1 MPRTDHLAVHID
13 IGLVALSIAVAVLA
27 SYAALDLTRRSLDA
41 SGTRRRTWIVAGG
54 ITMGLGIWTMHFVG
68 MLALRMGMPVS
79 YSLLLVASSLLAA
92 IAGSA
97 VALSMVARPHVS
109 RRALL
114 SAAAFMGF
122 AVAAMHY
129 LGMASMEMSAFVDWN
144 LPLVLASVVIAFLA
158 SLAALFLLRR
168 IGQSSEGF
176 GFMRRVAAAVLLGFG
191 VAGLHYTAMAASS
204 FHLTT
209 GHSIAQHGL
218 STDSLVVMLSL
229 GTGVMLAVL
238 IAGAGIDQRRA
249 ALAGDIE
256 LIARLARELS
266 RIGSAR
272 TRICEAIKELAGAD
286 AVLLV
291 EFGEAAPTLTASAPV
306 DLPSRSA
313 TLARGPHVDAAL
325 DSATRAFISDLGRD
339 SPVQIDER
347 RSAASA
353 LYEPLPLDGSAV
365 GALVVLWEDRVREL
379 GARTATLVSMLAAEA
394 AVAIDR
400 EHLLSKLEY
409 LARRDE
415 LTGLLNRRVLGEE
428 LEREIAAASHDG
440 RLLSLVML
448 DLDHFKAYNDANG
461 HQAGDRLLK
470 SAASAWTAA
479 LRTADTIARYG
490 GEEFIV
496 LLPDCPPEAAIAAAD
511 RLRAGVPDGAS
522 CSAGVATLER
532 GESAAEL
539 IHHADRAL
547 YQAKNSGRDRTCAA
561 QPRALGPVPDAL
573 GALLKPRAAL

>member
-1 MPRTDHLAVHID
+1 M
-13 IGLVALSIAVAVLA
+13 GLVTLSVAVAVLA

-41 SGTRRRTWIVAGG
+41 SGPRRRTWIVAGG

-79 YSLLLVASSLLAA
+79 YSPLLVAISLLAA

-97 VALSMVARPHVS
+97 VALAMAARPHVS

-168 IGQSSEGF
+168 IGQSAEGF
-176 GFMRRVAAAVLLGFG
+176 GFMRRVAAALLLGFG

-204 FHLTT
+204 FHMTM

-218 STDSLVVMLSL
+218 STDSLVVMLSF

-256 LIARLARELS
+256 LIARLSRELA

-272 TRICEAIKELAGAD
+272 TRICEAIIELAGAD

-291 EFGEAAPTLTASAPV
+291 EPGEAAPALTASAPV

-313 TLARGPHVDAAL
+313 ALARGSRIDAAL
-325 DSATRAFISDLGRD
+325 DSATRAFISELGRD
-339 SPVQIDER
+339 SPVPIDER

-365 GALVVLWEDRVREL
+365 GVLVVLWQDRVREL

-470 SAASAWTAA
+470 TAASAWTAT
-479 LRTADTIARYG
+479 LRVADTIARYG

-496 LLPDCPPEAAIAAAD
+496 VLPDCPPEAAIAAAD
-511 RLRAGVPDGAS
+511 RLRASVPEGAS

-532 GESAAEL
+532 GESAAQL
-539 IHHADRAL
+539 IHRADRAL
-547 YQAKNSGRDRTCAA
+547 YEAKNSGRDRTCAA
-561 QPRALGPVPDAL
+561 QLPALEPVPDLRSAP
-573 GALLKPRAAL
+573 LKPRVAL

>member
-1 MPRTDHLAVHID
+1 MPRTDQLAVHLD
-13 IGLVALSIAVAVLA
+13 VGLVALSIAVAVVA

-41 SGTRRRTWIVAGG
+41 SGPRRRAWIAAGG

-68 MLALRMGMPVS
+68 MLALRMGMSVS
-79 YSLLLVASSLLAA
+79 YSLPLVAISLLAA

-97 VALSMVARPHVS
+97 VALAMVARPHVS
-109 RRALL
+109 RGALL

-129 LGMASMEMSAFVDWN
+129 LGMASMEMSAFIDWN
-144 LPLVLASVVIAFLA
+144 IPLVLASVVIAFLA

-168 IGQSSEGF
+168 IGRSAEGF
-176 GFMRRVAAAVLLGFG
+176 GFMRRMAAAVLLGFG

-204 FHLTT
+204 FHMRT

-218 STDSLVVMLSL
+218 STESLVVMLSL
-229 GTGVMLAVL
+229 GACVMLAVL

-291 EFGEAAPTLTASAPV
+291 ELGEAAPALTASAPL
-306 DLPSRSA
+306 DLPGRSA
-313 TLARGPHVDAAL
+313 ALARGPHVDAAL
-325 DSATRAFISDLGRD
+325 ESATRTFTAELGRGL
-339 SPVQIDER
+339 PIQIDER

-353 LYEPLPLDGSAV
+353 LYEPLPLDGRAV
-365 GALVVLWEDRVREL
+365 GVLVVVWQDSVREL
-379 GARTATLVSMLAAEA
+379 GGRTATLVSMLAAEA

-428 LEREIAAASHDG
+428 LEREVAAASRHQ
-440 RLLSLVML
+440 RSLSLVML
-448 DLDHFKAYNDANG
+448 DIDHFKIYNDANG

-470 SAASAWTAA
+470 TAASAWTAA
-479 LRTADTIARYG
+479 LRAADTIARYG

-496 LLPDCPPEAAIAAAD
+496 VLPDCSSATAIATAD
-511 RLRAGVPDGAS
+511 RLRAAVPEGAS
-522 CSAGVATLER
+522 CSAGVATLEP
-532 GESAAEL
+532 GESAAQL
-539 IHHADRAL
+539 IRRADSAL
-547 YQAKNSGRDRTCAA
+547 YRAKDAGRDRTRAA
-561 QPRALGPVPDAL
+561 QPALLEPVPDARR
-573 GALLKPRAAL
+573 ALVEPRAAL